1 MIKLIQGKEEVI
13 NEAMLT
19 KKYVGP
25 AECASCDKNIVNLN
39 GLRAEQVHWN
49 KLPFREPAERLAKV
63 SSCVTRIINLSF
75 SMVKVLVGSFKLR
88 VMSNKCSS
96 NN

>member
-1 MIKLIQGKEEVI
+1 MQRE
-13 NEAMLT
+13 EAMLS

-25 AECASCDKNIVNLN
+25 AECASCDKGIVNLN

-63 SSCVTRIINLSF
+63 SCFKNLSEF
-75 SMVKVLVGSFKLR
+75 LVWARFQ
-88 VMSNKCSS
+88 
-96 NN
+96 

>member
-1 MIKLIQGKEEVI
+1 MIKLLQGQDMQRE
-13 NEAMLT
+13 EAMLS

-25 AECASCDKNIVNLN
+25 AECASCDKGIVNLN

-63 SSCVTRIINLSF
+63 SGFKILSEF
-75 SMVKVLVGSFKLR
+75 LVWARFQ
-88 VMSNKCSS
+88 
-96 NN
+96 